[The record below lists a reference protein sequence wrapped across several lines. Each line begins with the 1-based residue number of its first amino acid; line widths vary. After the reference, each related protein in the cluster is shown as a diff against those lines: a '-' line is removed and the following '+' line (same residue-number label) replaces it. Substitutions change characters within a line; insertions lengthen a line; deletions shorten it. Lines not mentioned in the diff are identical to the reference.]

1 MWHIVILLTHD
12 PRDAN
17 LLLVGHVGAPVD
29 VLRGGLVVVQ
39 LSHDVPVLILD
50 LVSQNNYHEKIL

>member
-1 MWHIVILLTHD
+1 
-12 PRDAN
+12 
-17 LLLVGHVGAPVD
+17 VD